1 MRWLED
7 LASKDLPTIPQ
18 VDTEASAKTKI
29 STMTTQRPALW
40 PRTMPSEAY
49 KLPTTSMQNMRS
61 RPPEMT
67 MVRRPNLSTV
77 KEVRIDE
84 ELSGV
89 VEWTGE
95 TPKAWRGKTG
105 MEIIQ
110 CDYLSSHIVGGPYR
124 GLATLMARR
133 EQLVS

>member
-1 MRWLED
+1 
-7 LASKDLPTIPQ
+7 
-18 VDTEASAKTKI
+18 
-29 STMTTQRPALW
+29 
-40 PRTMPSEAY
+40 MPSEAY

-89 VEWTGE
+89 VE
-95 TPKAWRGKTG
+95 
-105 MEIIQ
+105 
-110 CDYLSSHIVGGPYR
+110 
-124 GLATLMARR
+124 
-133 EQLVS
+133 